1 MTSHA
6 DRTSPVV
13 RGKWI
18 LDNLV
23 GTPPPPPPPVVPPF
37 PEETPGA
44 PKTVRARMELHRASP
59 ACAGCHKVMDPI
71 GLALEN
77 YDAVGV
83 WRTQD
88 AGQPIDASGEL
99 SDGSKINGVVELRQ
113 SLLKRPEL
121 LVSTMTEKLLT
132 YALGRSVEADD
143 MPAVRTILR
152 GASAD
157 NYRFSSLVR
166 GIVTSVPF
174 QMRRAETDPG
184 TN

>member
-1 MTSHA
+1 MFS
-6 DRTSPVV
+6 
-13 RGKWI
+13 
-18 LDNLV
+18 
-23 GTPPPPPPPVVPPF
+23 
-37 PEETPGA
+37 A
-44 PKTVRARMELHRASP
+44 PASP
-59 ACAGCHKVMDPI
+59 
-71 GLALEN
+71 
-77 YDAVGV
+77 
-83 WRTQD
+83 
-88 AGQPIDASGEL
+88 
-99 SDGSKINGVVELRQ
+99 
-113 SLLKRPEL
+113 SLLSTRSRPNIEVGEEVQVTAALKAHPQHEVTICADPENSNEL
-121 LVSTMTEKLLT
+121 LVGTMTEKLLT